1 MRKMKKF
8 SEGGKT
14 SRAQGKMDRRMADID
29 KDYKRALAKGKSEK
43 EARAKRAQREADA
56 RDDFAKR
63 TGADRTATRA
73 AEKAAEARLTAARR
87 SPDKDMKPV
96 SVAST
101 PSAMTKIDMPKVET
115 AAVGKKGYD
124 DMSFR
129 AAFAQAMKDK
139 GKGETFTW
147 KGKSYKLET
156 AGSAPKQAAAPAR
169 NTAAPAR
176 NTAAPA
182 RNAATTIPRGR
193 STPGLSSEEYTR
205 AVNTGTIPANASAED
220 RANIRATIKAKQD
233 AKYNRPAT
241 ASSASTAPKQ
251 GYVAGSSRPAQARG
265 FAKGG
270 KANKLPSQNYLAER
284 LRKAAEGPENRSA
297 ESLQRGAIGR
307 ANREQAREANIPKRA
322 KGGVMKKATKAG
334 KAMVKKSADTMGR
347 AMVKKY
353 AKGGTVGKAD
363 GCATKGKTKTKM
375 VTMAM
380 GGMAGYKRGGKTC

>member
-14 SRAQGKMDRRMADID
+14 SRAQGKMDRRMADIE
-29 KDYKRALAKGKSEK
+29 KDFQRALAKGKSEK

-56 RDDFAKR
+56 RDDYAKR
-63 TGADRTATRA
+63 TGGDRTETRA
-73 AEKAAEARLTAARR
+73 AEKAAEARLKAARR

-101 PSAMTKIDMPKVET
+101 PSAMTKIDTPKVET
-115 AAVGKKGYD
+115 SAVGKKGYD

-156 AGSAPKQAAAPAR
+156 AGAAPKKAAAPAPAPAKKETPR
-169 NTAAPAR
+169 YGASFGAPTVKPKAEDKSVGRRMAETSARRQNAQVGQLGRELSGIGSAIAAPFR
-176 NTAAPA
+176 RIRAAGEA
-182 RNAATTIPRGR
+182 D
-193 STPGLSSEEYTR
+193 
-205 AVNTGTIPANASAED
+205 D
-220 RANIRATIKAKQD
+220 RA
-233 AKYNRPAT
+233 
-241 ASSASTAPKQ
+241 
-251 GYVAGSSRPAQARG
+251 RG
-265 FAKGG
+265 VGKAKGG
-270 KANKLPSQNYLAER
+270 KINEGKRGMAKLPSKNYLAER

-307 ANREQAREANIPKRA
+307 ANREQARETQDRKAKRPMA
-322 KGGVMKKATKAG
+322 KGGKVMKHASKAG
-334 KAMVKKSADTMGR
+334 NAMKKKSADTMGR

-353 AKGGTVGKAD
+353 AKGGSID

-375 VTMAM
+375 VKMAM
-380 GGMAGYKRGGKTC
+380 GGMTGYKRGGKTC

>member
-1 MRKMKKF
+1 MRNTKKF
-8 SEGGKT
+8 SEGGKAG
-14 SRAQGKMDRRMADID
+14 RAKGKMDRRMADIES
-29 KDYKRALAKGKSEK
+29 DYQKALARGKSEK

-87 SPDKDMKPV
+87 SPDKDMKAV
-96 SVAST
+96 SVASEGPSRKPLVDTSAKVST
-101 PSAMTKIDMPKVET
+101 PDFSAP
-115 AAVGKKGYD
+115 AAKSAPQVKKPAPR
-124 DMSFR
+124 R
-129 AAFAQAMKDK
+129 AA
-139 GKGETFTW
+139 
-147 KGKSYKLET
+147 
-156 AGSAPKQAAAPAR
+156 
-169 NTAAPAR
+169 
-176 NTAAPA
+176 
-182 RNAATTIPRGR
+182 AATTR
-193 STPGLSSEEYTR
+193 STTSSTPARTAPTAKAGLTSAQYTR
-205 AVNTGTIPANASAED
+205 AVNTGVIPSNASAED

-233 AKYNRPAT
+233 AKFNRPAT

-284 LRKAAEGPENRSA
+284 FRKAAKDANAAEDRRSTAAA
-297 ESLQRGAIGR
+297 ERLQRGALERG
-307 ANREQAREANIPKRA
+307 NREQARETQDLKAKRPMA
-322 KGGVMKKATKAG
+322 KGGKVMKHASKAG
-334 KAMVKKSADTMGR
+334 NAMKKKSADTMGR
-347 AMVKKY
+347 AMVKKAGGGKCY